1 MGFSNKVKFYDNGI
15 EYIGRICAEKDKK
28 GNFTVITT
36 GKNGKLWYLKEER
49 LEKLPEIRQG
59 VVMNF

>member
-1 MGFSNKVKFYDNGI
+1 MGFSNKVRFVYNGV
-15 EYIGRICAEKDKK
+15 EYIGRICDEKNSEGK
-28 GNFTVITT
+28 FTVITT
-36 GKNGKLWYLKEER
+36 GKGGKLWYLEEDK